1 MTEKGVPTL
10 GLPETA
16 AKLSDTV
23 ETVGVGLGEGEAEGV
38 GVGVLATEV
47 ELAEGVEVGFAPDE
61 SESERAEVALG
72 EGLGLEPV
80 DEVREVPESP
90 GLMLAESG
98 GRLMLGVQAESV
110 KSDSVTKSSEG
121 SETE

>member
-23 ETVGVGLGEGEAEGV
+23 ETVGVGLGEGEAEAV
-38 GVGVLATEV
+38 GLGVLATEV
-47 ELAEGVEVGFAPDE
+47 ELAEGVEVGLGPD
-61 SESERAEVALG
+61 ESERAEVALG

-80 DEVREVPESP
+80 DEVRELPESP
-90 GLMLAESG
+90 EVMLAESG
-98 GRLMLGVQAESV
+98 GRLRFGVQAERV
-110 KSDSVTKSSEG
+110 RMDTATPVG
-121 SETE
+121 SRK